1 MLADRINNLD
11 WTQLRQTLD
20 DDGYVVT
27 PKILTAA
34 DCRGLIAL
42 FDDDRYFRATIEMRR
57 HGFGSGVYKYFR
69 NPLPGPI
76 QQLRQELYRPL
87 AEIANHWANRLK
99 TGGDA
104 PTYGG
109 EQTFPKTLADFLD
122 VCHQH
127 GQHRPTP
134 LLFRY
139 RQGDFNTLHQDTYGR
154 VGFPFQVLTVLSRPG
169 HDFTGGE
176 FLLVTQKP
184 RAQSIGEAI
193 TLERGQLLI
202 FPNQNRPLRGQ
213 RGHYRANVR
222 HGVSRVRSGT
232 RHTLGVIFHDAE

>member
-11 WTQLRQTLD
+11 WKQLRQALD

-42 FDDDRYFRATIEMRR
+42 FDDDRHFRATIEMRR
-57 HGFGSGVYKYFR
+57 HGYGSGIYKYFR

-76 QQLRQELYRPL
+76 QQLRQALYRQL
-87 AEIANHWANRLK
+87 ADIANDWANRL
-99 TGGDA
+99 DS
-104 PTYGG
+104 
-109 EQTFPKTLADFLD
+109 EQTFPATLADFLD
-122 VCHQH
+122 ICHQH

-139 RQGDFNTLHQDTYGR
+139 QQGDFNTLHQDTYGR

-184 RAQSIGEAI
+184 RAQSIGEAV

-202 FPNQNRPLRGQ
+202 FPNQTRPLGGR

>member
-1 MLADRINNLD
+1 MLADHINSLD
-11 WTQLRQTLD
+11 WKQLRQALD

-34 DCRGLIAL
+34 DCSGLTAL
-42 FDDDRYFRATIEMRR
+42 FDDDQHFRATIDMRR
-57 HGFGSGVYKYFR
+57 HRFGSGVYKYFR

-76 QQLRQELYRPL
+76 QQLRQALYRQL
-87 AEIANHWANRLK
+87 ADIATDWANRL
-99 TGGDA
+99 DS
-104 PTYGG
+104 
-109 EQTFPKTLADFLD
+109 EQTFPATLADFLD
-122 VCHQH
+122 ICHQH

-139 RQGDFNTLHQDTYGR
+139 QQGDFNTLHQDTYGR

-184 RAQSIGEAI
+184 RAQSIGEAV

-202 FPNQNRPLRGQ
+202 FPNQTRPLGGR